1 MGRVGDETENWHHR
15 AALSALAELLAA
27 RIEVSAASGAGTLA
41 QESAQYRA
49 VMAELRAMP
58 FSGVVPK
65 GGGKVVSA
73 DEARLRREVRRA
85 TAEAEPDAKVG
96 GSKRR

>member
-1 MGRVGDETENWHHR
+1 MGRLVDEVESRNRR
-15 AALSALAELLAA
+15 AALQRTAELLAERVEA
-27 RIEVSAASGAGTLA
+27 SAATGAGTLA
-41 QESAQYRA
+41 QEVAQFRQTL
-49 VMAELRAMP
+49 AELAALP
-58 FSGVVPK
+58 PDVSVK

-85 TAEAEPDAKVG
+85 AAEAESATGTG